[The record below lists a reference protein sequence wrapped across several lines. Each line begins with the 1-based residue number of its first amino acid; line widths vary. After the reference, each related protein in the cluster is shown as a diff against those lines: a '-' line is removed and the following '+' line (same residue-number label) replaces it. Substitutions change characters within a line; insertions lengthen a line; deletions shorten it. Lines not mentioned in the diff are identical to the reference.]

1 MIKSTTKW
9 SWEGVKLK
17 HIIIRRNDLG
27 NLPAILF
34 YKQFAIAGED
44 GQVHLYQVL
53 KRGDGLYDRLHSD
66 FLAEDIQYKSLV
78 SLTDALLHTTLWNVL
93 IDDRSLFI
101 TYDKFQILDKNK
113 TY

>member
-1 MIKSTTKW
+1 MSGRDKGG
-9 SWEGVKLK
+9 SWVR
-17 HIIIRRNDLG
+17 HIIIRRTDLG
-27 NLPAILF
+27 DLPAILF

-78 SLTDALLHTTLWNVL
+78 TLTNAVVDKLLHTTLWDAL
-93 IDDRSLFI
+93 IDNRELV
-101 TYDKFQILDKNK
+101 TLEGFQILDKNK

>member
-1 MIKSTTKW
+1 MKR
-9 SWEGVKLK
+9 
-17 HIIIRRNDLG
+17 IIIRRKDLG

-34 YKQFAIAGED
+34 YKQFAISGED

-53 KRGDGLYDRLHSD
+53 KRGDGLYDSLHSD
-66 FLAEDIQYKSLV
+66 FLGEDIQYKSLV
-78 SLTDALLHTTLWNVL
+78 TLTNAVVDKLLHTTLWDVL

>member
-1 MIKSTTKW
+1 MKVKK
-9 SWEGVKLK
+9 GDVKLK
-17 HIIIRRNDLG
+17 HIIIHRKDLG

-78 SLTDALLHTTLWNVL
+78 TLTNAVVDKLLHTTLWDAL
-93 IDDRSLFI
+93 IDNRELISLEG
-101 TYDKFQILDKNK
+101 FQLLDKTK